1 LQNGSV
7 GWGDSDEKDKR
18 KKIWLVGSVADPD
31 PDFLFPD
38 PDTDSQFSSRIRIQ
52 RFISKN
58 QFIPA
63 NSLAK

>member
-1 LQNGSV
+1 MAV
-7 GWGDSDEKDKR
+7 WGGVIVMRRIK
-18 KKIWLVGSVADPD
+18 GSVADPD

-38 PDTDSQFSSRIRIQ
+38 PDHDTDSQFSSLIRIQ

-58 QFIPA
+58 QSIPA